1 MEHKTTSPNQ
11 AAALLS
17 QLEFSVG
24 YVGLEP
30 TANVKRVNFVLSLE
44 TDQPTLNEWLI
55 QYKNQRSLVEPTLYD
70 SKYKMLT
77 NEARQQT
84 N

>member
-1 MEHKTTSPNQ
+1 MEYKTTSPNQ
-11 AAALLS
+11 AAALLI

-30 TANVKRVNFVLSLE
+30 TANVQRVNFVLSLE

-55 QYKNQRSLVEPTLYD
+55 QYKNQRALVEPTLYD